1 MLMKKIILLII
12 ELIFIGLLI
21 YSSYNIYIWYSA
33 NKKNK
38 EILTKTKKYVTKE
51 DEITK
56 IDFDGLKKIN
66 PDTVGYLSFK
76 YLEIE
81 MPIVRYKNNT
91 YYLSHNYNNEDNI
104 SGWIFADYN
113 NRFDETD
120 KNIILYGHNT
130 KDGSMFGKLKNLL
143 KTDWQNNNTNQIIT
157 LITENKTHYYQIF
170 ATYKINPEEYYIKT
184 NFNEEEYK
192 EFLQKIKTRSTY
204 NFNIELNSENILT
217 LSTCSED
224 GSQRVVVHAKEI
236 NPN

>member
-1 MLMKKIILLII
+1 MKKIILFLIQT
-12 ELIFIGLLI
+12 IFIVLII

-33 NKKNK
+33 NKTNK
-38 EILTKTKKYVTKE
+38 EILNQTQKYVTKDKE
-51 DEITK
+51 KITK
-56 IDFDGLKKIN
+56 IDFNELKKIN
-66 PDTVGYLSFK
+66 SDTVGYLKFP
-76 YLEIE
+76 YLNIEI
-81 MPIVRYKNNT
+81 PIVKYKNNS
-91 YYLSHNYNNEDNI
+91 YYLSHNYNKEENI

-143 KTDWQNNNTNQIIT
+143 KKDWQSTEENQIIT

-170 ATYKINPEEYYIKT
+170 STYKIEPEEYYIKT
-184 NFNEEEYK
+184 IFNKEEDYK
-192 EFLQKIKTRSTY
+192 EFLQKIKSRTTY
-204 NFNIELNSENILT
+204 NFNIELNGENILT

-224 GSQRVVVHAKEI
+224 GSQRVVIHAKEI